1 MSDRRYYVLLNE
13 KSGTAHALGVTR
25 EALSDLFSSNGI
37 HATIDADCSRSMNAR
52 VADALASDAHV
63 IVAAGGDGTV
73 TALAGALVG
82 GDKDLAIL
90 PLGTFNAV
98 AKDLHLPL
106 DLPAAVAALAHGNRQ
121 LIDVAEVNGRIF
133 MQKVVIGLIP
143 GLAAG
148 RELIR
153 GQESLAAKLA
163 FIRHIFRRLARARR
177 MAVIL
182 DSGEGARRI
191 ERVQSLAVAC
201 DSYDEG
207 LGKFFSRQDL
217 NQGTLTLYLLH
228 HFTAGDFFRLLIGML
243 MGRWRDDEALSMQ
256 SVREVTI
263 DVKKRAINVM
273 IDGEVEMFETPLNFR
288 ILPQALSVLV
298 PARESEEL
306 EVTEASA

>member
-25 EALSDLFSSNGI
+25 DALSNLFSSNGI
-37 HATIDADCSRSMNAR
+37 QATIDADCGRSMNAR

-82 GDKDLAIL
+82 VNKDLAIL

-106 DLPAAVAALAHGNRQ
+106 DLSAAVAALAHGNRQ
-121 LIDVAEVNGRIF
+121 RIDVAEVNGRIF

-148 RELIR
+148 RERIR
-153 GQESLAAKLA
+153 GHESIGAKLA
-163 FIRHIFRRLARARR
+163 FVRHIFRRLARARR
-177 MAVIL
+177 MAVVL
-182 DSGEGARRI
+182 EPGEGARRI

-207 LGKFFSRQDL
+207 LGKFFSRQNL

-228 HFTAGDFFRLLIGML
+228 HFTAADFLRLLMGML
-243 MGRWRDDEALSMQ
+243 MGRWRHDEALSIE
-256 SVREVTI
+256 SVREVSI
-263 DVKKRAINVM
+263 DVKKRVINVM
-273 IDGEVEMFETPLNFR
+273 IDGEVEMFETPLKFR
-288 ILPQALSVLV
+288 ILPQALSVIV
-298 PARESEEL
+298 PALESEEL
-306 EVTEASA
+306 VVATAPA